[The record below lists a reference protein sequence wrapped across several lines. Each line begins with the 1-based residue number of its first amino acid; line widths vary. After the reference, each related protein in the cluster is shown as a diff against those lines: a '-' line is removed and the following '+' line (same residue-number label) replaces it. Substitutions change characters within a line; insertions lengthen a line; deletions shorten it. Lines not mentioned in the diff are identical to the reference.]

1 MTNQQH
7 LELVLDYL
15 CKVADRNICVFLP
28 EKEEEQVPYL
38 KKEIITTLEKIK

>member
-15 CKVADRNICVFLP
+15 CKVAERDICVFLP
-28 EKEEEQVPYL
+28 EKKEEQIPYL
-38 KKEIITTLEKIK
+38 KKEILITLEKIK